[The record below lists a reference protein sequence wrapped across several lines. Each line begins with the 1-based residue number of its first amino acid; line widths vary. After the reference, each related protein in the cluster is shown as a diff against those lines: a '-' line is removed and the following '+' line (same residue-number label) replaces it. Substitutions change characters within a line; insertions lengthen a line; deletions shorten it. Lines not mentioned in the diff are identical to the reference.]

1 MILPNIT
8 DKQKHIL
15 FLLYTFRF
23 LTTHHIQKLLHHKNP
38 KRTQT
43 WLKDLKDKG
52 YIGIVENPDKKHRF
66 VENNKPFIYHL
77 AAKASH
83 VLKENEECNRNV
95 LEKIYKEHRTATF
108 MDHCLALADVYLF

>member
-1 MILPNIT
+1 MILPEIT
-8 DKQKHIL
+8 QKQTYIL
-15 FLLYTFRF
+15 LLLYKFRF
-23 LTTHHIQKLLHHKNP
+23 LTTYHIQKLLNHKNP

-77 AAKASH
+77 AAKALH
-83 VLKENEECNRNV
+83 VLKDNEACERSI
-95 LEKIYKEHRTATF
+95 LEKIYKE
-108 MDHCLALADVYLF
+108 